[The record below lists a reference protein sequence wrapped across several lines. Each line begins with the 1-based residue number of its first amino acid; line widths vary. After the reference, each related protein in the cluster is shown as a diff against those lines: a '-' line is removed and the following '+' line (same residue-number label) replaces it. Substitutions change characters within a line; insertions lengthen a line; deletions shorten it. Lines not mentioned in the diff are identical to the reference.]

1 MYAVIFR
8 ATAKQLDEEYNQTAA
23 RMRELAKRKYGCVE
37 FVSVQEGDQEIAISY
52 WRSEQDIQAW
62 KNDPE
67 HLRAQALGKSHWY
80 QSYRVEVVQILRHY
94 HSKLKQPGS

>member
-52 WRSEQDIQAW
+52 WRSEQEMAI
-62 KNDPE
+62 
-67 HLRAQALGKSHWY
+67 S
-80 QSYRVEVVQILRHY
+80 
-94 HSKLKQPGS
+94 

>member
-8 ATAKQLDEEYNQTAA
+8 ATAKQLDDDYTQTAA
-23 RMRELAKRKYGCVE
+23 RMRALAKSKYGCEE

-52 WRSEQDIQAW
+52 WHSEQDIQAW

-67 HLRAQALGKSHWY
+67 HRRAQALGKSRWY
-80 QSYRVEVVQILRHY
+80 QSYQVQVVEIIRDY
-94 HSKLKQPGS
+94 RSET